1 MVDMYIYLL
10 GEHATN
16 VLKLSIPAPQ
26 RAGSSHHGHSLVV
39 VVAGL
44 RGLGEEGV
52 PGGEERRVT
61 AGRDPGHARHP
72 GPAPV
77 LRLHTRA
84 VPRAAAHVGSLLL
97 LPLVRRVL
105 ARARARARILAGTGA
120 RARFRARAEA
130 QAPSA
135 AELLVRWLLQ

>member
-1 MVDMYIYLL
+1 MPV
-10 GEHATN
+10 
-16 VLKLSIPAPQ
+16 PAPQ
-26 RAGSSHHGHSLVV
+26 RAASFHYGHSLVV

-77 LRLHTRA
+77 LGLHTRA
-84 VPRAAAHVGSLLL
+84 VPRTAAHVGNLLL

-105 ARARARARILAGTGA
+105 ARARARARARILAGTGV

-130 QAPSA
+130 QTPSA
-135 AELLVRWLLQ
+135 ADLLVRWLLQ

>member
-1 MVDMYIYLL
+1 MTPNSLVVVCGQVSQFLP
-10 GEHATN
+10 E
-16 VLKLSIPAPQ
+16 
-26 RAGSSHHGHSLVV
+26 HSLVV

-61 AGRDPGHARHP
+61 GVREPGHARHP

-84 VPRAAAHVGSLLL
+84 VARAAAHVRNLLL

-105 ARARARARILAGTGA
+105 ARARARILAGTRA

-130 QAPSA
+130 QTPSA

>member
-1 MVDMYIYLL
+1 ML

-16 VLKLSIPAPQ
+16 VLKLPIPAPQ
-26 RAGSSHHGHSLVV
+26 RAASFHYGHSLVV

-52 PGGEERRVT
+52 PGGEQRRVT

-77 LRLHTRA
+77 LGLHTRA
-84 VPRAAAHVGSLLL
+84 VPRTAAHVGNLLL

-105 ARARARARILAGTGA
+105 ARARAR
-120 RARFRARAEA
+120 FRARAEA
-130 QAPSA
+130 QTPSA